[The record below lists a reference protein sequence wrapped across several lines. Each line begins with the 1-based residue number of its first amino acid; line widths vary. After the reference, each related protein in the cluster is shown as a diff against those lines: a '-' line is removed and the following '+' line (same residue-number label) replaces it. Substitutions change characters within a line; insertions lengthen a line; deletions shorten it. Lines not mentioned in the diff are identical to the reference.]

1 MHWSPA
7 SRPHAAR
14 VAPRRQVG
22 DELGCV
28 ACVRGRAVAER
39 RFTRRE
45 AFQETHTHTRTH
57 TETHTHTHTHTHTR
71 QLPIPGAGFPPPPL
85 PPLTHPPSHQLP
97 PALARRASLANQDLL
112 LVVVAFPAIRTVPR
126 LVLFL
131 LRVSKYYFRRRERE
145 VHVAP
150 LSVPCVRAAS
160 TPQGEL
166 NRSKSVRLGY
176 HAQGYT
182 LRYTYLLTYVG
193 QQPAHAYGF

>member
-1 MHWSPA
+1 MNEEGCTGPQPVGPTPRGLPRADRSGTSLAA
-7 SRPHAAR
+7 SR
-14 VAPRRQVG
+14 
-22 DELGCV
+22 
-28 ACVRGRAVAER
+28 ACAVEPWLKGASRGAKPFR
-39 RFTRRE
+39 
-45 AFQETHTHTRTH
+45 
-57 TETHTHTHTHTHTR
+57 THTHTHTDTHTHTHTTAADPWR
-71 QLPIPGAGFPPPPL
+71 WVPSPPL
-85 PPLTHPPSHQLP
+85 TPLTHPPSHQLP